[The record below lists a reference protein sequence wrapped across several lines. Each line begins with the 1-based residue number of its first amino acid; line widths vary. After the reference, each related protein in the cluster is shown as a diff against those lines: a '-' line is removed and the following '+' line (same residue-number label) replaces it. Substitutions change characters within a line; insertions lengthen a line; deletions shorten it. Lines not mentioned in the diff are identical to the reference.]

1 MPNDAQQGAA
11 WRVIVKRNRNGYR
24 GRLQALLH
32 DPMAASLAG
41 LRRIRFV
48 RESDRSP
55 IPKETRSL
63 PNRDLNLS
71 HENLVARAPGDFGRG
86 GSFEEQRKRL
96 DEVSSR
102 FFNGGALA
110 RDVELRAQRYKNVVL
125 TLDDRS

>member
-1 MPNDAQQGAA
+1 LPNDAQQGAG
-11 WRVIVKRNRNGYR
+11 WSVIVKRNRNGYR

-32 DPMAASLAG
+32 DPMAASLADCDESVCS
-41 LRRIRFV
+41 RIRQT
-48 RESDRSP
+48 SDPER
-55 IPKETRSL
+55 TRSL

-110 RDVELRAQRYKNVVL
+110 RDVELRAQRHKNVVL
-125 TLDDRS
+125 TLDDRG